1 MGDVSREDF
10 LRAITD
16 PDKFREFADQQGWG
30 NKRRQMAWD
39 ALNNYAQGV
48 QKGEI
53 NEIDS
58 MHQVIDDTGVRTN
71 KKERYNLIGSKFD
84 ANGAV
89 ASFMNQTAKG
99 LSATTKDTSL
109 KAIPSVSSY
118 LNNLWFGSDTPDWA
132 LFQKNDVAKNG
143 VYDIAIRQA
152 KLKAGLQ
159 RLKNELTTNGA
170 KYNWDGVDKNAYF
183 QNLDNAISSSNIAS
197 YAPLGLNSE
206 YLNNVLATKDLT
218 SATYNTELPT
228 QPVDENA
235 STVASL
241 SDDAK
246 ALYNMMTPEQKAQ
259 YIKNIKTRMSM
270 SAEDVLAQQR
280 ADIDDAQ
287 KKKEDAQKKKED
299 ANFMDWLKST
309 NHYSPKAQYTSDV
322 SARILVD
329 DQKHPQTTS
338 IRQYGYYQNQY
349 EMTNQEWN
357 NFIKGDLDNNTGNRY
372 TLSNVK
378 RSAYLNGNSTQ
389 INIKNKLD
397 WLNYNFNVLQAK
409 GQLKKIG
416 DDVSSFVGAPNGT
429 VWRIRN
435 SKRASDGT
443 WMYMRKR
450 GNNLEFYRSKSW
462 SDLRGDYQNSKKVP
476 KQQFG
481 GQVGNDYIQYANQL
495 KQRQKNIK
503 AQENIQQ
510 ANHVERT
517 PLKNTRDSNKV
528 AAGQRELGNLGE
540 MTSADWAQL
549 GGITADIA
557 STAASFFGPAGTV
570 VGAGVGLMGTG
581 AHAYADFND
590 PSVSTSE
597 AFTNL
602 GVNLLYDAAGAVPIL
617 GTYGKLAK
625 LGRVGKALQNN
636 AKLYKII
643 LGSISA
649 PGVIQAAP
657 NAASAVKKLVTKP
670 SSITADEL
678 RDLSTAISI
687 IAGQTKIG
695 PNHNKV
701 RINNPKYGQKV
712 TVHTTE
718 GKKTITAKDYEEI
731 MKSPTMRGRNDLL
744 GAATGIDNIQ
754 FNNGVLHNYAP
765 SSWNPLNFEGFY
777 SKFGIGS
784 HLRDTSDPEPK
795 YIFRQDQSR
804 QRRQAEV
811 QRRQDMTLI
820 ADRIK
825 VNQRVPVNAEV
836 IAAYTRQKIGPTSR
850 KDILAFEARERQKR
864 YDRAALREEVNFTE
878 DYKQRAKEK
887 LAEKKQKEKEKKEQA
902 IAMGMVPQTKSMLE
916 IIDSQIPKF
925 LTESEKAT
933 KQAELEKVLPPYPV
947 IVRQDMP
954 ANQIQQNAIMLHP
967 TESNAAYYNR
977 VFSPILTQLNNEA
990 IARYGHIKPSSNDV
1004 KAYKS
1009 FEINYRQKQD
1019 RRNKAIEVMEAFK
1032 NTPSN
1037 NTMGHNKN
1045 TNLPH
1050 KKSNKKK
1057 KTSRDNNIK
1066 RHQNGGI
1073 LYDYN
1078 FLNSVHAF
1086 RKGGI
1091 IKAGDGIKTYNNI
1104 YSADT
1109 SDYGYNTYLNKLFQ
1123 DDNMLAQMRALYNL
1137 DDYAKFV
1144 QNNVDQRYQYGINDY
1159 QNGATYTPN
1168 EGVRTFNKGYQNDGN
1183 LTFNYTLFGN
1193 NADDYNNMQN
1203 GSAYKYIKFT
1213 RPAKAMQ
1220 TGDAYNTDATK
1231 AYIDNAHGLQTYS
1244 RVASLT
1250 DANIKSGGFGNWGE
1264 SWKQKGATGAYY
1276 YIAPNDKSG
1285 RGQWIPTA
1293 DTTQAGYVA
1302 FDEAQP
1308 ETKTKPETKK
1318 TSSATTPDIGKK
1330 SIFDKG
1336 KEYLANLTDN
1346 YGNLYNAV
1354 ETLKYG
1360 LANKTTNDLAKIK
1373 MPNVAY
1379 TAMHTGYQTMDDL
1392 SQYNA
1397 YSNAAATNLSAA
1409 TKHPITSSGQLQA
1422 AQQQEAQNA
1431 NNKTM
1436 LAGNVERNT
1445 HLDTERE
1452 KSYKAG
1458 LYNMEQA
1465 VNNNNTNLQQWWKTR
1480 VQNEYTDPRARLI
1493 GLATNRQ
1500 NYINALEKFN
1510 IIDPYTEQK
1519 NAVQQ
1524 YNLAK
1529 AQWDYANDPDLE
1541 AAKAAYQKEKKA
1553 HENDPNWDATTSPAY
1568 KGVLDAQKKAT
1579 AKYYTNMYSIYGIKH
1594 PTFTAKKGGKFE
1606 DISKFNTKEFYNT
1619 VRHSINTALKQGT
1632 DLSKLIISGKK

>member
-235 STVASL
+235 SIVASL

-287 KKKEDAQKKKED
+287 KKKEDA
-299 ANFMDWLKST
+299 NFMNWLKSN
-309 NHYSPKAQYTSDV
+309 NHYSPKAQYTSGV
-322 SARILVD
+322 PARILVD
-329 DQKHPQTTS
+329 DQKHPQTIS
-338 IRQYGYYQNQY
+338 IEQYGQYQNQY
-349 EMTNQEWN
+349 EMTNKEWN
-357 NFIKGDLDNNTGNRY
+357 NFIKGDLDNNTGNKY

-378 RSAYLNGNSTQ
+378 RSAYLNGSSTQ

-397 WLNYNFNVLQAK
+397 WLNYNFNVLQAQ
-409 GQLKKIG
+409 GWLKKIG

-429 VWRIRN
+429 VWRIRY
-435 SKRASDGT
+435 SKRDSDGT

-481 GQVGNDYIQYANQL
+481 GQVGSDYIQYANQL

-887 LAEKKQKEKEKKEQA
+887 LA
-902 IAMGMVPQTKSMLE
+902 
-916 IIDSQIPKF
+916 D
-925 LTESEKAT
+925 
-933 KQAELEKVLPPYPV
+933 
-947 IVRQDMP
+947 
-954 ANQIQQNAIMLHP
+954 
-967 TESNAAYYNR
+967 
-977 VFSPILTQLNNEA
+977 
-990 IARYGHIKPSSNDV
+990 
-1004 KAYKS
+1004 
-1009 FEINYRQKQD
+1009 
-1019 RRNKAIEVMEAFK
+1019 
-1032 NTPSN
+1032 
-1037 NTMGHNKN
+1037 
-1045 TNLPH
+1045 

-1104 YSADT
+1104 YSADIP
-1109 SDYGYNTYLNKLFQ
+1109 DYGYNTYLNKLFQ
-1123 DDNMLAQMRALYNL
+1123 DDNMLARMRAFYNL
-1137 DDYAKFV
+1137 DDYAQFV
-1144 QNNVDQRYQYGINDY
+1144 KNNVDQRYQYGINDY

-1168 EGVRTFNKGYQNDGN
+1168 EDVRTFNKGYQNDGN

-1193 NADDYNNMQN
+1193 NAADYNNMQN

-1220 TGDAYNTDATK
+1220 TGDAYNIDAAK
-1231 AYIDNAHGLQTYS
+1231 AYIDNALGLQTYS

-1250 DANIKSGGFGNWGE
+1250 DANIKSGGFGDWGE

-1276 YIAPNDKSG
+1276 YIAPHDESG

-1458 LYNMEQA
+1458 LYNMKEA
-1465 VNNNNTNLQQWWKTR
+1465 VDNNNTNLQQWWKTR

>member
-71 KKERYNLIGSKFD
+71 KKEKYNLIGSKFD

-89 ASFMNQTAKG
+89 ASFMNQAAKG

-109 KAIPSVSSY
+109 KSIPSVSSY
-118 LNNLWFGSDTPDWA
+118 LNNLWFGSDTPDWS

-143 VYDIAIRQA
+143 VYGIANRQA

-170 KYNWDGVDKNAYF
+170 NYNWDGVDKAAYL
-183 QNLDNAISSSNIAS
+183 QNLDNAINSSNIAS

-218 SATYNTELPT
+218 SPTYNTELPT
-228 QPVDENA
+228 DNSTADNQPVDENA
-235 STVASL
+235 SIVASL

-259 YIKNIKTRMSM
+259 YIKNIKTQMSM
-270 SAEDVLAQQR
+270 SVEDALAQQQ
-280 ADIDDAQ
+280 ASIDAAIQ
-287 KKKEDAQKKKED
+287 NKKNQQQQ
-299 ANFMDWLKST
+299 
-309 NHYSPKAQYTSDV
+309 QY
-322 SARILVD
+322 
-329 DQKHPQTTS
+329 
-338 IRQYGYYQNQY
+338 
-349 EMTNQEWN
+349 NQEMLNWYN
-357 NFIKGDLDNNTGNRY
+357 SQSIKPEYTVNLQGSYIASGKDKHASEYLDSLNFSPEDFQANSPRDVAAIATSTQFKTPQ
-372 TLSNVK
+372 V
-378 RSAYLNGNSTQ
+378 RSAKSINGSFNVTL
-389 INIKNKLD
+389 KNKLD
-397 WLNYNFNVLQAK
+397 VLAYMLQFNAKNNPNFSQYFT
-409 GQLKKIG
+409 
-416 DDVSSFVGAPNGT
+416 DVSSSVGKPAGT
-429 VWRIRN
+429 VYRINALKRN
-435 SKRASDGT
+435 SDGS
-443 WMYMRKR
+443 YVYIRKK
-450 GNNLEFYRSKSW
+450 GNNYEFYRSQPMNVLYKEY
-462 SDLRGDYQNSKKVP
+462 LAKKH
-476 KQQFG
+476 
-481 GQVGNDYIQYANQL
+481 
-495 KQRQKNIK
+495 R
-503 AQENIQQ
+503 
-510 ANHVERT
+510 
-517 PLKNTRDSNKV
+517 
-528 AAGQRELGNLGE
+528 
-540 MTSADWAQL
+540 L
-549 GGITADIA
+549 GGIITRFQQGGAAAYNARLKQQQQAMADATRVTKQEQLAAQPKSVPALRTAVKNDKPASYDTLTTADKVSIAAAAADLVSSFSGNPLVNAGGTLLTTTANAFSDASHGASAADIA
-557 STAASFFGPAGTV
+557 QNAAVNVGWGLVGFVPGLGTMTKAKRFKKALQFASGSLQTYFITNGLQSGLEALSNIMNDRASVQDYKNLVYALGAGKGAVNSVQNTVKRRGAAKVIESTDLFKAGDNKYTFKSKGKETKRLTAAQVKELQEKGPAGV
-570 VGAGVGLMGTG
+570 SDDIKSLLNGVEIKPEKKLPFG
-581 AHAYADFND
+581 
-590 PSVSTSE
+590 
-597 AFTNL
+597 FT
-602 GVNLLYDAAGAVPIL
+602 
-617 GTYGKLAK
+617 
-625 LGRVGKALQNN
+625 
-636 AKLYKII
+636 YKQ
-643 LGSISA
+643 S
-649 PGVIQAAP
+649 PREYQYKTKEEIQAALNDP
-657 NAASAVKKLVTKP
+657 QNGFQSKLASFWNPGKQDYLAMTSEHRWDLP
-670 SSITADEL
+670 SFTWS
-678 RDLSTAISI
+678 
-687 IAGQTKIG
+687 AGKNSPKQVID
-695 PNHNKV
+695 
-701 RINNPKYGQKV
+701 RINNPQHEQP
-712 TVHTTE
+712 TPRPTTDVPSHDFNAPAAE
-718 GKKTITAKDYEEI
+718 NAPKPQPKWSYDGKPTTAGPYVSKGKDFSEMNIAYSKKQYDADKALLIKRISSEKPLPIDDATREMYFHVYHRTLSDADI
-731 MKSPTMRGRNDLL
+731 RNVEQDARIKSAYRAMANNATTYQDQFNARKKALQDQLDVKHAEAKKAAALQADIERGKAELREAQRNTWLRTHPSRGEREVSPDAVRAEANRLIAL
-744 GAATGIDNIQ
+744 SWVGPKPPLAGAARN
-754 FNNGVLHNYAP
+754 A
-765 SSWNPLNFEGFY
+765 
-777 SKFGIGS
+777 K
-784 HLRDTSDPEPK
+784 
-795 YIFRQDQSR
+795 
-804 QRRQAEV
+804 QAS
-811 QRRQDMTLI
+811 
-820 ADRIK
+820 
-825 VNQRVPVNAEV
+825 
-836 IAAYTRQKIGPTSR
+836 Y
-850 KDILAFEARERQKR
+850 
-864 YDRAALREEVNFTE
+864 
-878 DYKQRAKEK
+878 EK
-887 LAEKKQKEKEKKEQA
+887 LFR
-902 IAMGMVPQTKSMLE
+902 TK
-916 IIDSQIPKF
+916 P
-925 LTESEKAT
+925 AT
-933 KQAELEKVLPPYPV
+933 
-947 IVRQDMP
+947 
-954 ANQIQQNAIMLHP
+954 
-967 TESNAAYYNR
+967 
-977 VFSPILTQLNNEA
+977 
-990 IARYGHIKPSSNDV
+990 
-1004 KAYKS
+1004 
-1009 FEINYRQKQD
+1009 
-1019 RRNKAIEVMEAFK
+1019 
-1032 NTPSN
+1032 
-1037 NTMGHNKN
+1037 
-1045 TNLPH
+1045 
-1050 KKSNKKK
+1050 KK
-1057 KTSRDNNIK
+1057 KTSRGTK
-1066 RHQNGGI
+1066 KHQNGGV

-1091 IKAGDGIKTYNNI
+1091 IKAKGGTKTYSNI
-1104 YSADT
+1104 YSANT
-1109 SDYGYNTYLNKLFQ
+1109 TDYGYNTYLNNLFQ
-1123 DDNMLAQMRALYNL
+1123 DDDMLAQMRTHYNL

-1168 EGVRTFNKGYQNDGN
+1168 EGVYTFNKGYQNDGN

-1193 NADDYNNMQN
+1193 NAEDYNNMRN
-1203 GSAYKYIKFT
+1203 GSAYKYIDFT

-1231 AYIDNAHGLQTYS
+1231 AYIDNARGLQTYS

-1250 DANIKSGGFGNWGE
+1250 DVNIKSGGFGNWGE

-1276 YIAPNDKSG
+1276 YIAPNDTSG

-1293 DTTQAGYVA
+1293 DKNQTGYVA
-1302 FDEAQP
+1302 FDNTQP
-1308 ETKTKPETKK
+1308 ETKT

-1336 KEYLANLTDN
+1336 KEYLANLTGN

-1379 TAMHTGYQTMDDL
+1379 TAKHTGYQTMDNL

-1458 LYNMEQA
+1458 LYNMENA
-1465 VNNNNTNLQQWWKTR
+1465 VDNNNTNLQQWWKTR

-1529 AQWDYANDPDLE
+1529 AQWDYTNDPNLE
-1541 AAKAAYQKEKKA
+1541 AAKIAYQKEYKA
-1553 HENDPNWDATTSPAY
+1553 HKDDLDWDATSS
-1568 KGVLDAQKKAT
+1568 DAFKKVQEEQKKAT
-1579 AKYYTNMYSIYGIKH
+1579 AKYYTNLYSTYGIKH
-1594 PTFTAKKGGKFE
+1594 PIFTVKKGGKFE

>member
-39 ALNNYAQGV
+39 ALHNYAQGV

-71 KKERYNLIGSKFD
+71 KKEKYNLIGSKFD

-109 KAIPSVSSY
+109 KSIPSVSSY
-118 LNNLWFGSDTPDWA
+118 LNNLWFGSDTPDWS
-132 LFQKNDVAKNG
+132 LFQKNDVVKNG
-143 VYDIAIRQA
+143 VYGITNRQA

-170 KYNWDGVDKNAYF
+170 KYNWDGVDKNTYL
-183 QNLDNAISSSNIAS
+183 QNLTDAINSSNIAS

-228 QPVDENA
+228 DNPTADNPTADNQPVDENA
-235 STVASL
+235 SIVNSL

-246 ALYNMMTPEQKAQ
+246 ALYDMMTPEQKAQ
-259 YIKNIKTRMSM
+259 YIKNIKTQMSM
-270 SAEDVLAQQR
+270 SVEDALAQQQASIDAVQKR
-280 ADIDDAQ
+280 A
-287 KKKEDAQKKKED
+287 EDAK
-299 ANFMDWLKST
+299 FMEWLKS
-309 NHYSPKAQYTSDV
+309 NGHFSPRAQFTSQV
-322 SARILVD
+322 SARL
-329 DQKHPQTTS
+329 QPS
-338 IRQYGYYQNQY
+338 SYYRDANSNTPGAAVGDAKSY
-349 EMTNQEWN
+349 DSANNKYMFTNDEWKS
-357 NFIKGDLDNNTGNRY
+357 FIQQDLNNTTLARY
-372 TLSNVK
+372 
-378 RSAYLNGNSTQ
+378 ALNGSRTTTKGTIKINS
-389 INIKNKLD
+389 KLD
-397 WLNYNFNVLQAK
+397 WLNYNFDYYAAAGLLA
-409 GQLKKIG
+409 KIG
-416 DDVSSFVGAPNGT
+416 DDVSSYVGAARGT
-429 VWRIRN
+429 VWRLKN
-435 SKRASDGT
+435 SKRSSDGT

-462 SDLRGDYQNSKKVP
+462 NDLRNTDYKNKVKKH
-476 KQQFG
+476 QFG
-481 GQVGNDYIQYANQL
+481 GSVS
-495 KQRQKNIK
+495 
-503 AQENIQQ
+503 QQ
-510 ANHVERT
+510 ALREQYEKD
-517 PLKNTRDSNKV
+517 LKARQDAIV
-528 AAGQRELGNLGE
+528 AQKP
-540 MTSADWAQL
+540 TSAPTLRTTVKNNKSASYDTLTTADKVSIAAAAADL
-549 GGITADIA
+549 VSSFSGNPLVNAGGTLLTTTANAFSDASHGASAADIA
-557 STAASFFGPAGTV
+557 QNAAV
-570 VGAGVGLMGTG
+570 NVGWGLVG
-581 AHAYADFND
+581 F
-590 PSVSTSE
+590 
-597 AFTNL
+597 
-602 GVNLLYDAAGAVPIL
+602 VPGL
-617 GTYGKLAK
+617 GTMAK
-625 LGRVGKALQNN
+625 AKRFKKALQFASGSLQTYFITNGLQSGLEALSN
-636 AKLYKII
+636 IMNDRASVQDYKNLVYALGAGKGAVNSVQNTVKRRGAAKVIESTDLFKAGDNKYTFKSKGKETERLTAAQVKELQEKGSAGVSDDIKKLLNGVEIKPKKNLPFGFTYKQ
-643 LGSISA
+643 S
-649 PGVIQAAP
+649 PREYQYKTKEEIQAALNDP
-657 NAASAVKKLVTKP
+657 QNGFQSKLASFWNPGKQDYLAMTSEHRWYLP
-670 SSITADEL
+670 SFTWS
-678 RDLSTAISI
+678 
-687 IAGQTKIG
+687 AGKNSPRQVID
-695 PNHNKV
+695 
-701 RINNPKYGQKV
+701 RINNPQHEQP
-712 TVHTTE
+712 TPRPTTDVPSHDFNAPAAE
-718 GKKTITAKDYEEI
+718 NAPKSQPKWSYDGKSTTAGPYVSKGKDFSEMNIVYSKKQYEADKALLIKRINSEKPLPI
-731 MKSPTMRGRNDLL
+731 DDATRDMYFHVYHRMLSDADIQAMEQNFRIAHAWRAMENNYATYQDQFNARKKALQDQLDVKHAEAKEAAALQADIEKGKAELREAQRNTWLRTHPSRGAREVSPDAIRVEANRQYALNWVAPKPPLA
-744 GAATGIDNIQ
+744 GAARN
-754 FNNGVLHNYAP
+754 A
-765 SSWNPLNFEGFY
+765 
-777 SKFGIGS
+777 K
-784 HLRDTSDPEPK
+784 
-795 YIFRQDQSR
+795 
-804 QRRQAEV
+804 QAS
-811 QRRQDMTLI
+811 
-820 ADRIK
+820 
-825 VNQRVPVNAEV
+825 
-836 IAAYTRQKIGPTSR
+836 Y
-850 KDILAFEARERQKR
+850 
-864 YDRAALREEVNFTE
+864 
-878 DYKQRAKEK
+878 EK
-887 LAEKKQKEKEKKEQA
+887 LW
-902 IAMGMVPQTKSMLE
+902 GT
-916 IIDSQIPKF
+916 
-925 LTESEKAT
+925 T
-933 KQAELEKVLPPYPV
+933 
-947 IVRQDMP
+947 
-954 ANQIQQNAIMLHP
+954 
-967 TESNAAYYNR
+967 
-977 VFSPILTQLNNEA
+977 
-990 IARYGHIKPSSNDV
+990 
-1004 KAYKS
+1004 
-1009 FEINYRQKQD
+1009 
-1019 RRNKAIEVMEAFK
+1019 
-1032 NTPSN
+1032 
-1037 NTMGHNKN
+1037 
-1045 TNLPH
+1045 
-1050 KKSNKKK
+1050 KK
-1057 KTSRDNNIK
+1057 KTSRGTK
-1066 RHQNGGI
+1066 KHQNGGV

-1091 IKAGDGIKTYNNI
+1091 IKAQNGTKTHSNI

-1109 SDYGYNTYLNKLFQ
+1109 NDYGYNTYLNKLFQ
-1123 DDNMLAQMRALYNL
+1123 DDAMLAQMRTHYNL
-1137 DDYAKFV
+1137 DDYAQFV
-1144 QNNVDQRYQYGINDY
+1144 QNNVNQRYQYGINDY
-1159 QNGATYTPN
+1159 QNDATYTPN
-1168 EGVRTFNKGYQNDGN
+1168 ENVRTFNKGYQNDGT

-1193 NADDYNNMQN
+1193 NAEDYNNMQN
-1203 GSAYKYIKFT
+1203 GAAYKYISFT

-1231 AYIDNAHGLQTYS
+1231 AYIDNARGLQTYS

-1276 YIAPNDKSG
+1276 YIAPNDTSG

-1302 FDEAQP
+1302 FD
-1308 ETKTKPETKK
+1308 KTKPETKT
-1318 TSSATTPDIGKK
+1318 TSSATTPDIGEK

-1336 KEYLANLTDN
+1336 KEYLANLTGN
-1346 YGNLYNAV
+1346 YGNLYNAA

-1379 TAMHTGYQTMDDL
+1379 TAKHTGYQTMDNL

-1458 LYNMEQA
+1458 LYNMENA
-1465 VNNNNTNLQQWWKTR
+1465 VDNNNTNLQQWWKTR

-1529 AQWDYANDPDLE
+1529 AQWDYTNDPNLE
-1541 AAKAAYQKEKKA
+1541 AAKIAYQKEYKA
-1553 HENDPNWDATTSPAY
+1553 HKDDLDWDATSSDAY
-1568 KGVLDAQKKAT
+1568 KKLQEEQKKAT
-1579 AKYYTNMYSIYGIKH
+1579 AKYYTNLYSTYGIKH
-1594 PTFTAKKGGKFE
+1594 PIFTVKKGGKFE

>member
-329 DQKHPQTTS
+329 DQKHPQTAN

-349 EMTNQEWN
+349 EMTTQEWN

-836 IAAYTRQKIGPTSR
+836 IAAYTRQKIGPISR

-887 LAEKKQKEKEKKEQA
+887 LAEKKQKEKEKEKKEQA
-902 IAMGMVPQTKSMLE
+902 IAMG
-916 IIDSQIPKF
+916 
-925 LTESEKAT
+925 
-933 KQAELEKVLPPYPV
+933 
-947 IVRQDMP
+947 
-954 ANQIQQNAIMLHP
+954 H
-967 TESNAAYYNR
+967 
-977 VFSPILTQLNNEA
+977 
-990 IARYGHIKPSSNDV
+990 
-1004 KAYKS
+1004 
-1009 FEINYRQKQD
+1009 
-1019 RRNKAIEVMEAFK
+1019 
-1032 NTPSN
+1032 
-1037 NTMGHNKN
+1037 
-1045 TNLPH
+1045 
-1050 KKSNKKK
+1050 
-1057 KTSRDNNIK
+1057 NNIK